1 MTEIC
6 LPDSN
11 AKLGRRLSTH
21 AAIRLSFSA
30 LAIVCSLQAH
40 AEPAQMESA
49 HPQQLVQKVPPGIIL
64 VPGFFNSLAAGYARQ
79 SSAALAK
86 LHLPVTA
93 TSASAAASAASFVA
107 LAQAQKA
114 LEKAPYFSLSTVET
128 LEKTGS
134 PVAVVNNLDP
144 LGSIETNGAL
154 LLKFLQELPT
164 RHPQFQNREW
174 IAIGHSCGG
183 LYALHALT
191 QDPSLPVKTL
201 ITVSTPFH
209 GLGFIENLS
218 ANVPF
223 FARLATM
230 INLQSLMQLRE
241 RDVAQVVARLRPP
254 PSLRIV
260 ATGGWQ
266 HGCAFRNCHDASSL
280 SWVLSITDALV
291 REISDGIVTW
301 SSMIPDGKT
310 LPFAIEP
317 RPDLAVSLEHWEQV
331 QDYRVFSMI
340 GTKDID
346 TIQKR
351 QVDFYNT
358 LYRVAQ

>member
-11 AKLGRRLSTH
+11 AKLGSRLSIH

-93 TSASAAASAASFVA
+93 TSASAASFVA

-114 LEKAPYFSLSTVET
+114 LEKAPYFSLSIVET